1 MRSANQKNKNWYEA
15 LLKLLNNIYT
25 NIDVGFPARVIS
37 YDKKRHVADIQPLFN
52 FSDGTKKAQLLDIP
66 VAENCYI
73 VDEILERLKPDFSAI
88 DSNSSLPEHSKTNL
102 VKHLPKKKLMRK
114 GVLVTVLVL
123 DRDMD
128 NWKGGRNADEFTP
141 ASNRTHDINDAVII
155 GVLGG
160 DAVDG

>member
-52 FSDGTKKAQLLDIP
+52 FSDGTKKAQLLDVP

-73 VDEILERLKPDFSAI
+73 VDEILERLKPDFSVFSTYVEVI
-88 DSNSSLPEHSKTNL
+88 
-102 VKHLPKKKLMRK
+102 
-114 GVLVTVLVL
+114 LVL
-123 DRDMD
+123 KLLVQ
-128 NWKGGRNADEFTP
+128 NLKGFL
-141 ASNRTHDINDAVII
+141 HVC
-155 GVLGG
+155 GG
-160 DAVDG
+160 DPVRIPW